1 MVSKEENDLLTLT
14 GPGTPGGDFMRAY
27 WHPIA
32 LADDVPEDCSP
43 IPLRV
48 LSEDLV
54 LYRDGQGQLGLLGR
68 WCSHRRMDLAH
79 GWVEDNGLRCA
90 WHAWLYDAAGHCLE
104 QPMEPPDSTYRESIQ
119 HPAYSAIERGG
130 IIFGYLGGGEPPVL
144 PEYEFST
151 VAGEARASARYLLEC
166 NYLQSLEANVDPAQ
180 LGPLRW
186 LGQTDPEANSGDAT
200 FEKMEI
206 EPGPTAFGVRLAV
219 LQALEGKGQALKE
232 VRNFIM
238 PNLCLA
244 PANGMDGG
252 VAHWHV
258 PIDDTHHWHYVLAFR
273 RGGPITVD
281 EARQNGV
288 QRLDGYRFENPREEM
303 TGNAVAYAVLLA
315 ESQGPIYDRTREEL
329 GDGDRGVIA
338 MRGAIY
344 GGIKDV
350 LEGADPPHVLRS
362 ADERDFRDLA
372 AAKHQMTATRD

>member
-1 MVSKEENDLLTLT
+1 
-14 GPGTPGGDFMRAY
+14 
-27 WHPIA
+27 
-32 LADDVPEDCSP
+32 
-43 IPLRV
+43 
-48 LSEDLV
+48 
-54 LYRDGQGQLGLLGR
+54 
-68 WCSHRRMDLAH
+68 
-79 GWVEDNGLRCA
+79 
-90 WHAWLYDAAGHCLE
+90 
-104 QPMEPPDSTYRESIQ
+104 
-119 HPAYSAIERGG
+119 
-130 IIFGYLGGGEPPVL
+130 
-144 PEYEFST
+144 
-151 VAGEARASARYLLEC
+151 
-166 NYLQSLEANVDPAQ
+166 
-180 LGPLRW
+180 
-186 LGQTDPEANSGDAT
+186 
-200 FEKMEI
+200 
-206 EPGPTAFGVRLAV
+206 
-219 LQALEGKGQALKE
+219 
-232 VRNFIM
+232 M